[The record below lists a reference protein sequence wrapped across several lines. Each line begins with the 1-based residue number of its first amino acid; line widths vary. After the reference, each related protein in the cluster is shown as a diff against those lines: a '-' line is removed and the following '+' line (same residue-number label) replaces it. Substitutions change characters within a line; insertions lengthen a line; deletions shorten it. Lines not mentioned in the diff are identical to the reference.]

1 MHSGCIPLGW
11 KRHKYNSCHPL
22 SLLHSCN
29 PLSLPQCHSCSQL
42 SSLPLLFAMAFFN
55 VTGTVNMSQG
65 KAIMTLTPEPDIKV
79 TMTRP
84 STSQLLEKFGA
95 GTVKVHDSRHPVAKR
110 DLTTMMG
117 TIQRQLRLRPGGDGE
132 WSADAQQRLENLLA
146 NPKRSTATVQL
157 ALEDVKPSSSS
168 STLEEKKPASSSST
182 SDSDSDSSSSE
193 GPQHQA
199 DAELEKVVSFFTC
212 AMLQLHMWARC
223 VQVHAYK
230 LLSWCSVT
238 IGEKIKR
245 KTRQSRTY
253 LVHKMSRVLFV
264 LSHPPRCSQCSCTYV
279 VSFFTCAMLQLHMWA
294 RCVQVHA
301 HKLLSWC
308 SVAIGEKM
316 RRKTRQ
322 PRTYLVHKMSSVLLV
337 LSHPPR
343 CSQCSCTYV
352 VSFLTCAMLQLHMWA
367 RCVQVHA
374 HKLLSWCSVAIG
386 EKMGRKTRQPRT
398 YLIQKM

>member
-1 MHSGCIPLGW
+1 
-11 KRHKYNSCHPL
+11 
-22 SLLHSCN
+22 
-29 PLSLPQCHSCSQL
+29 
-42 SSLPLLFAMAFFN
+42 MAFFN

-84 STSQLLEKFGA
+84 STSQLLEKIGA

-199 DAELEKVVSFFTC
+199 DAELEKKSKEVIKWKEEFEGIFSALHHTSC
-212 AMLQLHMWARC
+212 KLAKATAQIEEQNEIIAGLSQENAALRRRLQPENAADIPMDMDESLA
-223 VQVHAYK
+223 A
-230 LLSWCSVT
+230 
-238 IGEKIKR
+238 E
-245 KTRQSRTY
+245 
-253 LVHKMSRVLFV
+253 
-264 LSHPPRCSQCSCTYV
+264 
-279 VSFFTCAMLQLHMWA
+279 A
-294 RCVQVHA
+294 
-301 HKLLSWC
+301 
-308 SVAIGEKM
+308 
-316 RRKTRQ
+316 
-322 PRTYLVHKMSSVLLV
+322 SSPD
-337 LSHPPR
+337 SSDHEMA
-343 CSQCSCTYV
+343 SD
-352 VSFLTCAMLQLHMWA
+352 
-367 RCVQVHA
+367 
-374 HKLLSWCSVAIG
+374 
-386 EKMGRKTRQPRT
+386 
-398 YLIQKM
+398 